1 MTTWVVITEHP
12 PQLCQTSNKVCGEM
26 FAKLG
31 PTLAQ
36 SDEIPGFKLVA
47 GPLITSDHRSFL
59 ILEADDYELVR
70 TFVVQSG
77 SVQWNSVTTIPV
89 INYEQALAEL
99 DVVEPLFMT
108 ADSAA

>member
-12 PQLCQTSNKVCGEM
+12 PQLCQTSNKVCGEL
-26 FAKLG
+26 FG
-31 PTLAQ
+31 PALAR
-36 SDEIPGFKLVA
+36 SDQIPGFKLLL

-70 TFVVQSG
+70 MFAVQSG

-89 INYEQALAEL
+89 INYEQALGEL
-99 DVVEPLFMT
+99 DHVTPLFMT
-108 ADSAA
+108 SESAV